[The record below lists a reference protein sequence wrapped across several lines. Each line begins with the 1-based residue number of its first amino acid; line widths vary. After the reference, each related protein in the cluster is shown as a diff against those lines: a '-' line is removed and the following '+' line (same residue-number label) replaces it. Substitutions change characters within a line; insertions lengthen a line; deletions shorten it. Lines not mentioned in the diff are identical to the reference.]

1 MKNNNKETPW
11 IDQGSFRKEQTYD
24 RFEINQGSFEKHQTG
39 KAEKTG
45 DSQIW
50 ICPNDETT
58 NTGDIC
64 VICGCRRPERSE
76 EKKEVQKQ
84 APPVFPS
91 QQSAKG
97 PSVSPYKDGK
107 LLLLIAA
114 VIIIASLFVIRACN
128 AKSPETLERPTT
140 APTTKPTAAP
150 TASPTTAPTT
160 SPTTVP
166 TTAPTVPHTTA
177 PAVKESFLMRA
188 GETLVGKESDQW
200 EKQYF
205 WGQKKYKRGDVT
217 RVVFYDSLQGVGS
230 SGWDISQNGDGTV
243 RAWMDGS
250 KLCIAANGKV
260 ALNQNASCLFAGFV
274 NLQQINF
281 NNAVDTSR
289 VENMCRLFSA
299 CNSLTSLDLSSFDT
313 SRVTDMSHMF
323 AACEALTSLDLSS
336 FDTSQV
342 EDMESMFYGC
352 KKLTSLNINSFN
364 TSSVRNMVKMFA
376 YCGKM
381 TTINVSRFDTHC
393 VTDMSSMFR
402 NCTNLQSVD
411 VSGFNTSNVTKINSM
426 FYKCTSL
433 SSVDLRG
440 FDTSRMYGLC
450 YVLQGCPLISN
461 IEARNWVIASNAQY
475 TDFMDKGDTING
487 IPWEKFFKG

>member
-1 MKNNNKETPW
+1 MKNNKKKTPW

-24 RFEINQGSFEKHQTG
+24 RFEIDQGSFEKHQTG
-39 KAEKTG
+39 KAGKTG
-45 DSQIW
+45 SPPIW

-58 NTGDIC
+58 NTGDTC
-64 VICGCRRPERSE
+64 VVCGCRRPERAVHPH
-76 EKKEVQKQ
+76 KN
-84 APPVFPS
+84 
-91 QQSAKG
+91 G
-97 PSVSPYKDGK
+97 I

-114 VIIIASLFVIRACN
+114 VVIIASLFVIRACN
-128 AKSPETLERPTT
+128 AKSPETIERPTT

-150 TASPTTAPTT
+150 TAPPTTASTT

-188 GETLVGKESDQW
+188 GETLVGAESDQW

-205 WGQKKYKRGDVT
+205 WGQKKYKHGDVT
-217 RVVFYDSLQGVGS
+217 RVVFYDSMQGVGS
-230 SGWDISQNGDGTV
+230 SGWDISQNGDGSV

-336 FDTSQV
+336 FDTSRV

-352 KKLTSLNINSFN
+352 KSLTSLDLSSFN
-364 TSSVRNMVKMFA
+364 TSAVSNMDKMFA

-381 TTINVSRFDTHC
+381 TAFDVSGFDTRS
-393 VTDMSSMFR
+393 VTRMDDMFR
-402 NCTNLQSVD
+402 NCTSLQWVD
-411 VSGFNTSNVTKINSM
+411 VSGFDTTNVVRINNM
-426 FYKCTSL
+426 FYKCASL
-433 SSVDLRG
+433 SSIDLRG
-440 FDTSRMYGLC
+440 FFNSRMYGLC
-450 YVLQGCPLISN
+450 HVFLGCPCINN
-461 IEARNWVIASNAQY
+461 IEVGQWYVASNAQFV
-475 TDFMDKGDTING
+475 DFMDEGDTING
-487 IPWEKFFKG
+487 IPWKDFLEG